1 MNNLDPL
8 NSGLYFSAANQAA
21 QLNKEKESSAKKTGG
36 SRRVFSDFLKTA
48 EDSSAAAET
57 NDIPPEI
64 AKLSYAKAI
73 ETLLDSV
80 YSSGSVLSK
89 NQTMEEVQN
98 YKRAVKNFVNFV
110 VKNCYEVESHQT
122 SKSTAMLR
130 RKRPKQFYLVEVI
143 DKKLDKLATEVLINQ
158 RNQLAFLAK
167 IEEINGLLIDLK
179 S

>member
-21 QLNKEKESSAKKTGG
+21 QLNKEKEASAKKTGG
-36 SRRVFSDFLKTA
+36 SRRVFLKTA

>member
-8 NSGLYFSAANQAA
+8 NSGLYFSAANQVA
-21 QLNKEKESSAKKTGG
+21 QQKKEKEAATKKTSGN
-36 SRRVFSDFLKTA
+36 RRIFSDFLKSA
-48 EDSSAAAET
+48 ESANTET
-57 NDIPPEI
+57 NEIPPEI

-80 YSSGSVLSK
+80 YSSGSILSK
-89 NQTMEEVQN
+89 KQTMEEVQN

-110 VKNCYEVESHQT
+110 VKNCYEVESFQT
-122 SKSTAMLR
+122 SKATALAK
-130 RKRPKQFYLVEVI
+130 RKRPKQFYLIEVI

-179 S
+179 R

>member
-21 QLNKEKESSAKKTGG
+21 QLNKEKETSAKKTNG

-48 EDSSAAAET
+48 ENSDAAET

-89 NQTMEEVQN
+89 KQTMEEVQN

-110 VKNCYEVESHQT
+110 VKNCYEVESYQT
-122 SKSTAMLR
+122 SKSTAMVR